1 MTVAERSFYRHLII
15 VSTLY
20 LLLLALGCA
29 GYGLIEGWSWTD
41 SLYMTVIT
49 ISTVGFGEIRPL
61 SPVGRV
67 FTGAMIVM
75 GVSAT
80 AYTFSTLADFIVAGE
95 LRNLLWR
102 RRMQSR
108 IGKLTGHFIVCGY
121 GRVGDQVVN
130 ELLVNDVRLVV
141 IEIRP
146 GLGQELENLG
156 VIPVEGNATDDAILI
171 QAGIAQASGICCCLP
186 NDSDNVYVAL
196 TARALNP
203 NLTIISRANSH
214 ESERKLQIAGADHV
228 INPYVTS
235 GRRMARQLIHP
246 NILEFMDVVMH
257 RGEVDILI
265 EDIAVSER
273 SSLRD
278 QTIAATEIRK
288 RIGSNILAV
297 RRSDGEI
304 FMNPV
309 EFSLRAGDTLIA
321 LGTPEQLDVLATEA
335 DDRRRAETRAKPA
348 RRPARQPGEAPG
360 TQD

>member
-1 MTVAERSFYRHLII
+1 MTVAERSFYRQLIV

-20 LLLLALGCA
+20 LLLLTLGSA
-29 GYGLIEGWSWTD
+29 GYSLIEGWSLTD

-61 SPVGRV
+61 SPQGRV

-75 GVSAT
+75 GVGAT
-80 AYTFSTLADFIVAGE
+80 AYTFSTVADFIVAGE
-95 LRNLLWR
+95 FRNILWR
-102 RRMQSR
+102 RRMQNR

-121 GRVGDQVVN
+121 GRVGEHVVN
-130 ELLVNDVRLVV
+130 ELLSNDVKLVV
-141 IEIRP
+141 VERLET
-146 GLGQELENLG
+146 LGPDLENLG

-203 NLTIISRANSH
+203 ELTIISRANSH
-214 ESERKLQIAGADHV
+214 ESERKLQIAGVDHV

-265 EDIAVSER
+265 EEIGLSER

-278 QTIAATEIRK
+278 QTIAATEIRR
-288 RIGSNILAV
+288 RIGANILAV
-297 RRSDGEI
+297 RRPDGEI
-304 FMNPV
+304 FMNPSV
-309 EFSLRAGDTLIA
+309 DFALRAGDTLIA
-321 LGTPEQLDVLATEA
+321 LGTPDQLDLLATEA
-335 DDRRRAETRAKPA
+335 DDQRRAQA
-348 RRPARQPGEAPG
+348 RSYASRQLRR
-360 TQD
+360 QL

>member
-1 MTVAERSFYRHLII
+1 MTVAERSFYRQLI
-15 VSTLY
+15 VVTTLY
-20 LLLLALGCA
+20 ILLLTLGSA
-29 GYGLIEGWSWTD
+29 GYALIEGWSWTD

-61 SPVGRV
+61 SPIGRV

-75 GVSAT
+75 GISAT
-80 AYTFSTLADFIVAGE
+80 AYTFSTVADFIVAGE
-95 LRNLLWR
+95 FRNILWR
-102 RRMQSR
+102 RRMQNR

-121 GRVGDQVVN
+121 GRVGEHVVN
-130 ELLVNDVRLVV
+130 ELLENNDKLVV
-141 IEIRP
+141 IELEAT
-146 GLGQELENLG
+146 LGPALENLG
-156 VIPVEGNATDDAILI
+156 VIPVEGNATDDASLV

-196 TARALNP
+196 TARSLNP

-214 ESERKLQIAGADHV
+214 ESERKLQIAGANHV

-265 EDIAVSER
+265 EDIGLSER

-278 QTIAATEIRK
+278 QTIEGTEIRR
-288 RIGSNILAV
+288 RIGANILAV
-297 RRSDGEI
+297 RRPDGEI
-304 FMNPV
+304 FMNPSV
-309 EFSLRAGDTLIA
+309 DFALRAGDTLIA
-321 LGTPEQLDVLATEA
+321 LGTPDQLDLLATEA
-335 DDRRRAETRAKPA
+335 DDQRHAQARSYASRQMRR
-348 RRPARQPGEAPG
+348 QS
-360 TQD
+360 

>member
-1 MTVAERSFYRHLII
+1 MTVAERSFCRQLIV

-20 LLLLALGCA
+20 LLLLTLGSA
-29 GYGLIEGWSWTD
+29 GYALIEGWSLTD

-61 SPVGRV
+61 SPIGRV

-75 GVSAT
+75 GVGAT
-80 AYTFSTLADFIVAGE
+80 AYTFSTVADFIVAGE
-95 LRNLLWR
+95 FRNILWR
-102 RRMQSR
+102 RRMQNR

-121 GRVGDQVVN
+121 GRVGEHVVN
-130 ELLVNDVRLVV
+130 ELLSNDVKLVV
-141 IEIRP
+141 VERLETHGP
-146 GLGQELENLG
+146 DLENLG
-156 VIPVEGNATDDAILI
+156 VIPVEGNAIDDAILI

-203 NLTIISRANSH
+203 ELTIISRANSH
-214 ESERKLQIAGADHV
+214 ESERKLQIAGVDHV

-265 EDIAVSER
+265 EDIGLSER

-278 QTIAATEIRK
+278 QTIAATEIRR
-288 RIGSNILAV
+288 RIGANILAV
-297 RRSDGEI
+297 RRPDGEV
-304 FMNPV
+304 FMNPAV
-309 EFSLRAGDTLIA
+309 DFALRAGDTLIA
-321 LGTPEQLDVLATEA
+321 LGTPDQLDLLATEA
-335 DDRRRAETRAKPA
+335 DDQRRTQAVSNTSRLL
-348 RRPARQPGEAPG
+348 RRNL
-360 TQD
+360 